1 MFRNKFSDNKKL
13 WHKES
18 DFFCQTKNYKKL
30 WKTKKRQKKIG
41 TKTCEKLNGD
51 KHLWHL
57 FAKQIIYLQN
67 QYIKNKKKQQ
77 QKCDKYFSKKNVLNK
92 NVEKNMLTK

>member
-30 WKTKKRQKKIG
+30 WKTKRDKKIG

-51 KHLWHL
+51 KNLWHL

-67 QYIKNKKKQQ
+67 QYIKKKKINHK
-77 QKCDKYFSKKNVLNK
+77 KCDKLFSKKNVLNK

>member
-30 WKTKKRQKKIG
+30 WKTKRDKKIG

-51 KHLWHL
+51 KNLWHL

-67 QYIKNKKKQQ
+67 QYIKKKINHK
-77 QKCDKYFSKKNVLNK
+77 KCDNFFSKKNVLNK

>member
-1 MFRNKFSDNKKL
+1 MTQRKWFFLPNKKL
-13 WHKES
+13 QKIV
-18 DFFCQTKNYKKL
+18 KN
-30 WKTKKRQKKIG
+30 KKRQKEIG

-51 KHLWHL
+51 KNLWHL

-67 QYIKNKKKQQ
+67 QYIKKRKKSTTKNVKKK
-77 QKCDKYFSKKNVLNK
+77 FSKKNVLNK

>member
-1 MFRNKFSDNKKL
+1 MTQRKWFFLPNKKL
-13 WHKES
+13 QKIV
-18 DFFCQTKNYKKL
+18 KN
-30 WKTKKRQKKIG
+30 KKRQKIG

-51 KHLWHL
+51 KNLWHL

-67 QYIKNKKKQQ
+67 QYIKKRKKSTTKNVKKK
-77 QKCDKYFSKKNVLNK
+77 FSKKNVLNK